1 MLSFHNYQNEG
12 TAMSIVSEAKDGGK
26 CGEFSEVIK
35 IDEGKVRQHV
45 EEVVRQSVEET
56 LNGLLEAEA
65 DELCGAQRY
74 ERSIE
79 RLDTRAG
86 HYERKLLTK
95 AGAVAL
101 KMPRLRNMPFETQII
116 ERYRRRESSIEEAM
130 IEMYLAGVSVRRVE
144 DITEALWGTRVSPST
159 VSELNQKIYVHI
171 DAWRNKPI
179 EGEHP
184 YVYVDGIWLKRA
196 WGGAVENVAVLVAI
210 AVGADG
216 YREILAVCEGTKEDK
231 ESWRNFLRHLKAR
244 GLHGVRLII
253 SDKCLGLVEALGE
266 FFPEAQW
273 QRCVVHWYRN
283 VFTAVPKGKVKAV
296 AAMLKAIHAQEDRE
310 AARRKAADV
319 VAKLEALKLGKAAE
333 IVREGVDE
341 TLSYMAFPTEHW
353 RQIRTNNPLERIM
366 REIRRR
372 TRVVGAFPDGRSA
385 LMLVAARL
393 RHIAGTRWGTKRYL
407 DMDRLREQ
415 EQEDPVAETE

>member
-1 MLSFHNYQNEG
+1 
-12 TAMSIVSEAKDGGK
+12 
-26 CGEFSEVIK
+26 
-35 IDEGKVRQHV
+35 
-45 EEVVRQSVEET
+45 VRQSVEET
-56 LNGLLEAEA
+56 LNGLLDAEA
-65 DELCGAQRY
+65 DELCGARRY
-74 ERSIE
+74 ERSVE

-86 HYERKLLTK
+86 HYERKLQTK
-95 AGAVAL
+95 AGEVSL
-101 KMPRLRNMPFETQII
+101 KVPRLRNLPFETEII

-130 IEMYLAGVSVRRVE
+130 MEMYLAGVSVRRVE
-144 DITEALWGTRVSPST
+144 DITEALWGTRISPST

-171 DAWRNKPI
+171 DAWRNRPI

-184 YVYVDGIWLKRA
+184 YVFLDGIWLKRS
-196 WGGAVENVAVLVAI
+196 WGGEVENVAVLVAV
-210 AVGADG
+210 AVGSDG
-216 YREILAVCEGTKEDK
+216 YREILGTCEGTKEDK
-231 ESWRNFLRHLKAR
+231 ESWRNFLRHLKER
-244 GLHGVRLII
+244 GLKGVRLVI

-266 FFPEAQW
+266 FYPEAQW

-310 AARRKAADV
+310 AALKKAEDVVLKLAAMKLAKAAR
-319 VAKLEALKLGKAAE
+319 
-333 IVREGVDE
+333 IVEEGVAE
-341 TLSYMAFPTEHW
+341 TLSYMAFPPEHW

-407 DMDRLREQ
+407 DMERLREQ
-415 EQEDPVAETE
+415 EKEKPLVAVG

>member
-1 MLSFHNYQNEG
+1 M
-12 TAMSIVSEAKDGGK
+12 
-26 CGEFSEVIK
+26 
-35 IDEGKVRQHV
+35 
-45 EEVVRQSVEET
+45 RQSVEET

-65 DELCGAQRY
+65 DELCGAKRY
-74 ERSIE
+74 ERNVE

-86 HYERKLLTK
+86 HYERKLQTK
-95 AGAVAL
+95 AGEVNL
-101 KMPRLRNMPFETQII
+101 KVPRLRSMPFETEIV
-116 ERYRRRESSIEEAM
+116 ERYRRRESSVEEALM
-130 IEMYLAGVSVRRVE
+130 EMYLAGVSVRRVE

-171 DAWRNKPI
+171 DAWRNRPI

-184 YVYVDGIWLKRA
+184 YVFLDGIWLKRA
-196 WGGAVENVAVLVAI
+196 WGGEVENVAVLVAI
-210 AVGADG
+210 AVGSDG
-216 YREILAVCEGTKEDK
+216 YREILGVCEGTKEDK
-231 ESWRNFLRHLKAR
+231 ESWRSFLRHLKDR
-244 GLHGVRLII
+244 GLKGVRLVV

-266 FFPEAQW
+266 FFPESGW

-283 VFTAVPKGKVKAV
+283 MFTAVPKGKVKAV
-296 AAMLKAIHAQEDRE
+296 AAMLKAIHAQEDRQ
-310 AARRKAADV
+310 AARRKADDV
-319 VAKLEALKLGKAAE
+319 IEKLKAMKLGKAAE

-341 TLSYMAFPTEHW
+341 TLSYMSFPTEHW

-393 RHIAGTRWGTKRYL
+393 RHVVGTRWGTKRYL
-407 DMDRLREQ
+407 DMERLREQ
-415 EQEDPVAETE
+415 EQSQPDSAAEEIA